1 MENAETVSGIE
12 RAVFGERDRGEINRW
27 LAAHV
32 AARLDDQVAQ
42 VLFRSGRRDE
52 DSAAPRTRRYLAA
65 AVTCQRR
72 LADAGSGAPTRS
84 ACSWPW
90 WGWSRA

>member
-42 VLFRSGRRDE
+42 VLFRSGRVSPVYALLLR
-52 DSAAPRTRRYLAA
+52 SGR
-65 AVTCQRR
+65 AVAMKIQRPPAR
-72 LADAGSGAPTRS
+72 VAT
-84 ACSWPW
+84 WPQP
-90 WGWSRA
+90 